1 MLRGQFLHQSLD
13 ADALCC
19 PHAFYAFV
27 YPLFI
32 YGGCA
37 IQMLGGVENAFFDGW
52 VDFLHH
58 GQQVQAYFVT
68 SVFILQIG
76 AVRYVILPYAVQIT
90 DDFFSFQAKQ
100 RTYDVPV
107 FGRIPRNPLMPV
119 PRIRFSRRVST
130 LSSW

>member
-1 MLRGQFLHQSLD
+1 
-13 ADALCC
+13 
-19 PHAFYAFV
+19 
-27 YPLFI
+27 
-32 YGGCA
+32 
-37 IQMLGGVENAFFDGW
+37 MLGGVENAFFDGW

-90 DDFFSFQAKQ
+90 DDFFAFQAKQ

-107 FGRIPRNPLMPV
+107 FGAYSRN
-119 PRIRFSRRVST
+119 R
-130 LSSW
+130 